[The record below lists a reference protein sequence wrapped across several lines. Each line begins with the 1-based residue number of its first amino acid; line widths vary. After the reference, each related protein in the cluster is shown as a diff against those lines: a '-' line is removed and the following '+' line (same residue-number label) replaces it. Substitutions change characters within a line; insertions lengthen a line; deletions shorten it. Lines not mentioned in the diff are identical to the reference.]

1 MTTEE
6 IEYYDSLSDEELEE
20 YFEDYIAD
28 MYSDWGKACA
38 VKLA

>member
-28 MYSDWGKACA
+28 MYSD
-38 VKLA
+38 

>member
-6 IEYYDSLSDEELEE
+6 IEYYDSLSDKELEE

-28 MYSDWGKACA
+28 MYSD
-38 VKLA
+38 